1 MLQFQRSNLLYFFCL
16 AIAYYTDVRFE
27 VNPTI
32 PLQFPTAFGTNAKI
46 TSHTN
51 RQQPTYMPSKK
62 DLQYRLEY
70 ALLRGIIGFVRL
82 FPLDTAVKLS
92 AKGWRLLAPY
102 GRRHKRALDN
112 IALAFPDMP
121 LAERERIIMA
131 MWENLGRVMAETMQM
146 DRILHDPS
154 RFEVLSKTLLDRYH
168 GKMGSAILLSMHTG
182 NWEITMWPMVQAG
195 AKPAGVYRLVKN
207 PYVDQYLRDQ
217 RKELYPGGLFA
228 KGRKKGTTT
237 GMETARVLNAYVR
250 QGGRLGFLADLYDR
264 KGLPVPFFGHPA
276 PCTPFPAMMA
286 RRLGARIW
294 IGRSVRIGNR
304 TQFELEMKELKVPR
318 TKNHGED
325 IKAIVAAS
333 QAQFEEWIR
342 EHPEQWMWSNRKWG

>member
-1 MLQFQRSNLLYFFCL
+1 M
-16 AIAYYTDVRFE
+16 
-27 VNPTI
+27 
-32 PLQFPTAFGTNAKI
+32 I
-46 TSHTN
+46 T
-51 RQQPTYMPSKK
+51 KK
-62 DLQYRLEY
+62 DIQYRLEY
-70 ALLRGIIGFVRL
+70 FALRGIIGFVRL

-102 GRRHKRALDN
+102 GRRHKRAHDN
-112 IALAFPDMP
+112 IKRAFPDM
-121 LAERERIIMA
+121 AQSERDRIIMA

-146 DRILHDPS
+146 DRILKDDS
-154 RFEVLSKTLLDRYH
+154 RFELLTKDLLDRYA
-168 GKMGSAILLSMHTG
+168 GKMGPAVLLSMHSG

-228 KGRKKGTTT
+228 KGRKKGTNT
-237 GMETARVLNAYVR
+237 GMETARMLNSYVR

-264 KGLPVPFFGHPA
+264 KGIPVPFFGHDA
-276 PCTPFPAMMA
+276 PSTPFPAMIA

-294 IGRSVRIGNR
+294 IGRSIRVGER
-304 TQFELEMKELKVPR
+304 TQFKLEMKELKVPR
-318 TKNHGED
+318 TENHGED
-325 IKAIVAAS
+325 IKSIIAAS

-342 EHPEQWMWSNRKWG
+342 ENPEQWMWSNRKWN